1 MFSPSPDTPAYYLT
15 SVTKDRLPVFRR
27 DELKAVACQALNEAR
42 TSCKFLIFAYV
53 IMLDHL
59 HVITDSEIKARV
71 IFRFINGI
79 ISRRVIDFL
88 KQGNY
93 SASLQKLRRQEDRRR
108 HKYSLWD
115 HHPNARVLTSEE
127 MLMQRVHYT
136 HQNPV
141 RAGLVEKAE
150 EYEYSSARIWS
161 GLRQENEPLLVDI
174 EKIRWRKKRRSEA

>member
-15 SVTKDRLPVFRR
+15 SVTKDRLAVFRR
-27 DELKAVACQALNEAR
+27 DELKSIACKALNEAR
-42 TSCKFLIFAYV
+42 TSGKFLIFAYV
-53 IMLDHL
+53 IMIDHL

-79 ISRRVIDFL
+79 ISRRIIDFL
-88 KQGNY
+88 KQSNY
-93 SASLQKLRRQEDRRR
+93 SESLHKLRRQEERRG

-115 HHPNARVLTSEE
+115 HHANARVLTSDE

-141 RAGLVEKAE
+141 RAGLVETAE

-161 GLRQENEPLLVDI
+161 GRPLENEPLLMDI
-174 EKIRWRKKRRSEA
+174 EKIRWRKKK